1 MFNCD
6 ARVKLSGA
14 FHFIEISEISVAN
27 INGTHVYPA
36 FHPKIPEIPGNKWNF
51 EKLAL
56 FLVGDLSYKK
66 CVPITGLHKLS
77 QAISGPP
84 F

>member
-6 ARVKLSGA
+6 ARVKLSSA
-14 FHFIEISEISVAN
+14 FQFIEISVGN

-36 FHPKIPEIPGNKWNF
+36 FHRKIPQNNSNF

-56 FLVGDLSYKK
+56 LLIENLSYKR
-66 CVPITGLHKLS
+66 CVPIDLFTDTA
-77 QAISGPP
+77 AILN
-84 F
+84 

>member
-14 FHFIEISEISVAN
+14 FHFIEISEISFGN

-36 FHPKIPEIPGNKWNF
+36 FHWKIPEIPGNNWNF
-51 EKLAL
+51 EKLAFFSL
-56 FLVGDLSYKK
+56 ETY
-66 CVPITGLHKLS
+66 PIKSAFQLQVFTSCHKAL
-77 QAISGPP
+77 SGPP